1 MRSSIYLTSHTSK
14 TITYTS
20 NRMPRRTRTV
30 RENLSLI
37 HAVESAN
44 TVDNIRD
51 LLENGIVNVDE
62 RDMLSRT
69 PLMIALDARNLELA
83 ELLLQHGADP
93 NAVDAEGETV
103 FAHSHSVVADAL
115 LRRYGSVEA
124 ERQMNSNINNNN
136 NNALS
141 NNNNNNIS
149 NLPMR
154 NIARGSNS
162 ALMTN
167 IAENDEMV
175 NFHNEYKLGR
185 FYTRANYNGL
195 KAPKRNPMTRRNI
208 SRNNVK
214 RYRAHLVNKTG
225 GLRKTRAHRRR

>member
-1 MRSSIYLTSHTSK
+1 
-14 TITYTS
+14 
-20 NRMPRRTRTV
+20 MPRTTRAV

-37 HAVESAN
+37 HAVESDDSI
-44 TVDNIRD
+44 DNIRD
-51 LLENGIVNVDE
+51 LLERGIVNVDE
-62 RDMLSRT
+62 RDSLART
-69 PLMIALDARNLELA
+69 PLMIALDARNVELA

-93 NAVDAEGETV
+93 NAVDEAGESV

-115 LRRYGSVEA
+115 LRRYGSDEA
-124 ERQMNSNINNNN
+124 ERQMNSNNNNNN

-141 NNNNNNIS
+141 NNNNIS
-149 NLPMR
+149 NLPVR
-154 NIARGSNS
+154 NIPRGSNS

-185 FYTRANYNGL
+185 YYTRANYNGL

-208 SRNNVK
+208 GRNNVK

-225 GLRKTRAHRRR
+225 GVRKTRGRKLRR

>member
-1 MRSSIYLTSHTSK
+1 
-14 TITYTS
+14 
-20 NRMPRRTRTV
+20 MPRVTRAV

-37 HAVESAN
+37 HAVESDDSL
-44 TVDNIRD
+44 DNIRE
-51 LLENGIVNVDE
+51 LLERGIVNVDE
-62 RDMLSRT
+62 RDSLART
-69 PLMIALDARNLELA
+69 PLMLALDARNLELA

-93 NAVDAEGETV
+93 NAVDEAGETV
-103 FAHSHSVVADAL
+103 YAHSHSVAADAL
-115 LRRYGSVEA
+115 LRRYGA
-124 ERQMNSNINNNN
+124 DNAGMNSNNNNNN
-136 NNALS
+136 NNAMS

-149 NLPMR
+149 NMPVR
-154 NIARGSNS
+154 NIPRGSNS

-175 NFHNEYKLGR
+175 NFHNEYTLGR

-225 GLRKTRAHRRR
+225 GARKTRGLRTKN